1 MSKRKVSQ
9 MIWRKEFCVMTKKIL
24 FVLAVLHS
32 TLFCCAKP
40 WPFAAGSPEVKEY
53 VVQSVAQHIRGCDI
67 VLLQERVD
75 ELLTSFGVIPWYY
88 ATELGLMRWHC
99 VDVLKGDISLADYS
113 YCFFYE
119 TPRMN
124 LEYIPVSQERAD
136 VEAFY
141 WKGKIYYCR
150 GREVWKFYPP
160 YDPFEDDRD
169 EYVRLMFVTP
179 EKHLDTSRIKLIKN
193 PYEGETIANR
203 VKGDVMKMSSDE
215 LMRALKLESVFSNRV
230 FRLNEGGVFQ
240 VDYDVPQLKGR
251 VLRKEAQKC
260 LEYAKEANNSL
271 MHLSADEVSEIVYL
285 AYAADG
291 DTDGTRY
298 AAAARRCPKI
308 LKPFKPPFRT
318 EIGRRVHEVLTQSVN
333 EEFAD
338 DSAVKKYVE
347 SIIEDLMRVT
357 TRSDVGILY
366 DVAERLGKMKGL
378 IIPNY
383 TRIPSVLNATFTSP
397 NAAREYEKKVKEGDV
412 QLALRKAWIEGLFM
426 LVAQTIN
433 ALCGEESAFQTNTIQ
448 TIAGKSG
455 LSKYETDCFL
465 HFREKKILPRDE
477 QAFPIRTATVAEIVE
492 FFRQIDEN
500 GKDRCNVRKK

>member
-1 MSKRKVSQ
+1 M
-9 MIWRKEFCVMTKKIL
+9 KEF
-24 FVLAVLHS
+24 
-32 TLFCCAKP
+32 
-40 WPFAAGSPEVKEY
+40 
-53 VVQSVAQHIRGCDI
+53 VVQSISNCIQENCTIALFLGGDDDCEDE
-67 VLLQERVD
+67 VL
-75 ELLTSFGVIPWYY
+75 PWHY
-88 ATELGLMRWHC
+88 AFELGLERHRC
-99 VDVLKGDISLADYS
+99 LKVLKGDGALTNDSC
-113 YCFFYE
+113 CFFYC
-119 TPRMN
+119 TPREN
-124 LEYIPVSQERAD
+124 LEFRYVLGERPDVTSYI
-136 VEAFY
+136 
-141 WKGKIYYCR
+141 WKGKLYNCR
-150 GREVWKFYPP
+150 GKDVWKFEPP
-160 YDPFEDDRD
+160 YDPFRHNWEGC
-169 EYVRLMFVTP
+169 VRLMFVTP
-179 EKHLDTSRIKLIKN
+179 ERRLDISRVKLIKPHYTKP
-193 PYEGETIANR
+193 PYHGSSIAGK
-203 VKGDVMKMSSDE
+203 VKGDVMKMSSKE

-240 VDYDVPQLKGR
+240 VDYEVPQLTGR

-291 DTDGTRY
+291 DADGTRY
-298 AAAARRCPKI
+298 AAAVRRCPKI

-318 EIGRRVHEVLTQSVN
+318 EIGRRVHEALGALVAEQEKRGENQSSNDRSETV
-333 EEFAD
+333 EFAD
-338 DSAVKKYVE
+338 DSAVDEYTKCVIDE
-347 SIIEDLMRVT
+347 LMQAK

-366 DVAERLGKMKGL
+366 DVAEKLGRMKGA

-383 TRIPSVLNATFTSP
+383 TRMPPIMNATFPSP

-412 QLALRKAWIEGLFM
+412 QLALRKAWREGLFM

-448 TIAGKSG
+448 TIAGKAG

-465 HFREKKILPRDE
+465 HFRKKKILPRDE